1 MPPKMKMDKKT
12 PKPGEKGGAPGTGG
26 VAWKPGMGMSITN
39 PSKPKKKRMG
49 IGGGNGK
56 PFWY

>member
-26 VAWKPGMGMSITN
+26 VAWKPGMGMPITN
-39 PSKPKKKRMG
+39 PSKPKKKMG
-49 IGGGNGK
+49 FRNGL
-56 PFWY
+56 PGTM